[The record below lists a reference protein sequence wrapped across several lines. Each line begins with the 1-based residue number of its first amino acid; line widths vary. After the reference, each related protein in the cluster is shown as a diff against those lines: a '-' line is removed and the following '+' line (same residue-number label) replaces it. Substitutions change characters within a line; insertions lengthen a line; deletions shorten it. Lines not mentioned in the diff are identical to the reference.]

1 MQLTTSLL
9 LLSASLASAHYTFP
23 GLIFNGVTSADWT
36 YVKMTTN
43 HYSHGPVTDVTSTD
57 MRCYKDPTAAIA
69 STASVAA
76 GSTVGFRVDS
86 SISHPGPLQFYMA
99 KVPSG
104 KTAANFEGDGQVW
117 FKIYQNSATITS
129 SSISWPSGRY
139 PSKESSLK
147 NLANLLPGQT
157 TVSITIPKCIPNGD
171 YLLRVEHIALHSAGT
186 SGGAQLYLACGQI
199 TVTGGGSKAGTPLVS
214 FPGAYSASDPGL
226 LINIY
231 WPIPTS
237 YTPPGPKVFTC

>member
-76 GSTVGFRVDS
+76 GSTVGFRVDT
-86 SISHPGPLQFYMA
+86 SIIHPGPLLFYMA

-129 SSISWPSGRY
+129 SAISWPSG
-139 PSKESSLK
+139 
-147 NLANLLPGQT
+147 QT
-157 TVSITIPKCIPNGD
+157 TVSVTIPKCIPNGD
-171 YLLRVEHIALHSAGT
+171 YLLRVEHIALHSAG
-186 SGGAQLYLACGQI
+186 SVGGAQLYNACGQI
-199 TVTGGGSKAGTPLVS
+199 TVTGGGTKAGTPLVS